1 MTKNDVRNL
10 HVVQVGYQHLFD
22 TAKLQVVLDGFE
34 RPEDDALDAFEIQL
48 QAQCIEP

>member
-1 MTKNDVRNL
+1 MTKNDV
-10 HVVQVGYQHLFD
+10 GI
-22 TAKLQVVLDGFE
+22 E